1 MVPKVGV
8 EPTRPRGRQILSLV
22 RLPFRHFG
30 NLYICYYTIVT
41 VKIKSK
47 AEENAFFFQF
57 LPVEPFAFSIIPVVE
72 CPGTKGI
79 KAISA
84 PALNNA
90 ARSSLSNVSTV

>member
-47 AEENAFFFQF
+47 AEENAFFFNF
-57 LPVEPFAFSIIPVVE
+57 CRWNLLLF
-72 CPGTKGI
+72 
-79 KAISA
+79 
-84 PALNNA
+84 
-90 ARSSLSNVSTV
+90 RSFPWWNVPEQRG

>member
-30 NLYICYYTIVT
+30 NLYNHAPAVTYPTDGLYFFPYYTIVT

-47 AEENAFFFQF
+47 AEENAFFFNF
-57 LPVEPFAFSIIPVVE
+57 CRWNLLLF
-72 CPGTKGI
+72 
-79 KAISA
+79 
-84 PALNNA
+84 
-90 ARSSLSNVSTV
+90 RSFPWWNVPEQRG